1 MSRAS
6 GRVFIVGA
14 GPGDPG
20 LLTVRGA
27 ELIGAADDLVVDAL
41 VPAAVYRDSAARIV
55 YVGKRGGRPSISQR
69 EIESILVRLA
79 RAGRTV
85 VRLKGGDPSVFGR
98 VSEEA
103 RALYQAGVDYEVV
116 PGVSSALA
124 APLAL
129 GVAVTERD
137 VADRVTVMTG
147 HRRCG
152 GEEVPSLPT
161 YDARQTVVLLMALG
175 NLEALVGS
183 ALAEGYPS
191 TLPAVAISRATMPD
205 QRSVAE
211 VLQRLPAAVA
221 AAALETPA
229 TVVIGAVAQGLLS
242 QETGE
247 PLFPASL
254 LVAPGSL

>member
-1 MSRAS
+1 MNRAS

-27 ELIGAADDLVVDAL
+27 ELIEAADDLVVDAL
-41 VPAAVYRDSAARIV
+41 VPSAVYRKSTARVV
-55 YVGKRGGRPSISQR
+55 YVGKRGGRPSVSQR

-98 VSEEA
+98 VAEEA
-103 RALYQAGVDYEVV
+103 RALDEAGVDYEVV

-129 GVAVTERD
+129 GVAVTERN
-137 VADRVTVMTG
+137 VADRLTVMTG
-147 HRRCG
+147 HRRHG
-152 GEEVPSLPT
+152 AEEVPSLPA
-161 YDARQTVVLLMALG
+161 YDPRQTIILMMALG
-175 NLEALVGS
+175 NLEALVES
-183 ALAEGYPS
+183 ALAEGYPGS
-191 TLPAVAISRATMPD
+191 LPTVAISRATMPD

-211 VLQRLPAAVA
+211 VLERLPAAVA

-229 TVVIGAVAQGLLS
+229 TVLIGAVAQRLLA
-242 QETGE
+242 QEMGDN
-247 PLFPASL
+247 LSPASL
-254 LVAPGSL
+254 LSVPRTL